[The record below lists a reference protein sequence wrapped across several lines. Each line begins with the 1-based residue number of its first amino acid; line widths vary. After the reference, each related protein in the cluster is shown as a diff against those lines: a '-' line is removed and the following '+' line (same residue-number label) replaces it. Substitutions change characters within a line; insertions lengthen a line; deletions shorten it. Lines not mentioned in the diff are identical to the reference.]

1 MSHLL
6 YSPPPMSVNK
16 VPILGKESIHVGYEI
31 QPHIVSETIT
41 NLATSTYVIVS
52 DTNMAKTPTFKKLVS
67 DFETELKEKRPESR
81 LLTYF
86 VPPGENNKSRETKAA
101 VEDFLLNKG
110 CTRDTVILAV
120 GGGVIGDMI
129 GFVAATFMRGVR
141 VVQVPTTL
149 LAMVD
154 SSVGGKTAIDTPLGK
169 NFIGAFH
176 QPEYV
181 FCDVSF
187 LQTLPARQFING
199 MAEVIKTAAIWNEE
213 EFTRLEE
220 FAPTFIAEVTSE
232 KPNLETIKKEL
243 VKTVLESV
251 RVKASV
257 VSADEKEGG
266 LRNLLNF
273 GHTIGHAIEAI
284 LTPEALHGEC
294 VSIGMIKEAELS
306 RYLGIL
312 PPVAVARLSKCL
324 AAYKLPISVDEKGF
338 SKIVGGKKYNL
349 LIDLLIQ
356 KMLIDKKNDGSK
368 IRCVLLERIGRC
380 YELRAHQISKDDLRF
395 VLTDE
400 VLVHPFKDFP
410 ESVTISPPGSKSIS
424 NRALILA
431 ALGTGTVE
439 IKNLLHSDD
448 TKHMLDALSVLRG
461 ASISFADNGET
472 VVVEGNGGSLF
483 ASEKELYLGNAGT
496 ASRFLTAVAC
506 LAKSSDNLHVVLTGN
521 TRMQERPIGPL
532 VDALLSNGS
541 EIEYLKNTGSL
552 PLRITAGKG
561 LKGGR
566 IELAATISSQ
576 YVSAILMCAPYAEEP
591 VTLSL
596 VGGKPISQLYIDM
609 TCEMMKQFGV
619 EVIKSTSEPYTYH
632 IPKATYK
639 NPSEYVVESD
649 ASSATYPLAF
659 AALTGSSCT
668 IPNIGSSSLQGD
680 AKFAV
685 DVLKPM
691 GCDVKQTATTTTVTG
706 PPQGL
711 LKALKS
717 VDMEPMTDAFLTA
730 SVVAAV
736 ANGTTTITG
745 IANQRVKECNRIKAM
760 VDELA
765 KFGVHAHEIEDG
777 IVIEGVSSN
786 NLKTPSVENRGVH
799 TYDDHRVAMSF
810 SLLAGLCKQS
820 VLLLERSTTGKTW
833 PGWWDILHSKFGVT
847 LEGYEPARATTCIT
861 NGDKSV
867 VVIGMRAAGKTT
879 LSKWLAKFL
888 GFKFLDLDE
897 HLEEELGID
906 IKTLIKEK
914 GWDYFREQ
922 ESLLAAKCFEKYSS
936 GYVLSSG
943 GGLVESEDAR
953 KQLKQYMANDGIVLH
968 LHRDLE
974 ETVTFLNSD
983 ATRPAFASEVKD
995 VWLRREKWYHEC
1007 SNYHF
1012 YAPHCTTNAE
1022 FSNLKKVFL
1031 KFIAKITGLEEM
1043 VIPKTRSA
1051 FVTLTYPNV
1060 RDALEILPG
1069 IAVGANAVELRVDLL
1084 AKYDASYI
1092 ADQVGLLRKTVD
1104 LPIIYTIRTKSQGG
1118 MFPDEDLDSIKS
1130 LLLFGIKIGVD
1141 VIDLQLIS
1149 PNDVID
1155 EVMAKR
1161 SHTKVIASHHDFT
1174 GQLKWDNVEWKTKY
1188 DQGVAINAD
1197 IVKLVGKAVDFNDN
1211 LLLEKFRS
1219 ENTTKPL
1226 IGLNMGP
1233 KGKLSRVL
1241 NTVFT
1246 PVTHDLI
1253 TDKPQGVG
1261 QLTFKEINEAYFQ
1274 IGGFIENR
1282 FWVVGSPIEHSRS
1295 PALHNA
1301 GYKALSLPYKF
1312 DRFESSDAET
1322 VYKQLML
1329 RSDFGGL
1336 AITMPLKLDMMKYVT
1351 KLSDAAKLVGAI
1363 NTIVPI
1369 DGGGGFLGDNTDWV
1383 GITNSFKQSGF
1394 IGGNNV
1400 NGLVVGGGG
1409 TSRAAIYA
1417 LHKLGCEKIYLLNRT
1432 VSKLHDVASSFPKEY
1447 NLEVVE
1453 QEEQVSGKPVSLA
1466 VSCVPSSAPLDETLL
1481 QRLELILDS
1490 NKPTTAAAAA
1500 ADEEAPLLLEAAY
1513 KPRVTPVMRLAEEKY
1528 NWRVI
1533 QGVEMLVN
1541 QGEEQFKIHT
1551 GFAPPYDVIHDAVVA
1566 ED

>member
-1 MSHLL
+1 MSI
-6 YSPPPMSVNK
+6 NK

-31 QPHIVSETIT
+31 QPHIVSETIS
-41 NLATSTYVIVS
+41 NLASSTYVIVS
-52 DTNMAKTPTFKKLVS
+52 DLNMAKTHTFKKLVS
-67 DFETELKEKRPESR
+67 DFEIELKEKRPESR

-176 QPEYV
+176 QPQYV

-199 MAEVIKTAAIWNEE
+199 MAEVVKTAAIWNEE

-220 FAPTFIAEVTSE
+220 FAPKFIAEVTSE
-232 KPNLETIKKEL
+232 KPNLENIRLEL

-380 YELRAHQISKDDLRF
+380 YELKAHQISKDDLRF

-431 ALGTGTVE
+431 ALGSGTVE

-448 TKHMLDALSVLRG
+448 TKHMLDALSVLKG

-472 VVVEGNGGSLF
+472 VVVEGNGGNLF

-506 LAKSSDNLHVVLTGN
+506 LAKSSSNSHVTLTGN
-521 TRMQERPIGPL
+521 ARMQERPIGPL
-532 VDALLSNGS
+532 VDALMSNGS
-541 EIEYLKNTGSL
+541 EIEYLKNGGSL
-552 PLRITAGKG
+552 PLRIAAGKG

-576 YVSAILMCAPYAEEP
+576 YVSAILMCAPYADEP

-619 EVIKSTSEPYTYH
+619 EVTKSEPYTYH

-639 NPSEYVVESD
+639 NPAEYVVESD

-680 AKFAV
+680 ARFAV

-706 PPQGL
+706 PSQ
-711 LKALKS
+711 LKALQT

-736 ANGTTTITG
+736 AKGTTTITG

-765 KFGVHAHEIEDG
+765 KFGVNAHEIEDG
-777 IVIEGVSSN
+777 IVIEGVSE
-786 NLKTPSVENRGVH
+786 LKTPSLENRGVH

-810 SLLAGLCKQS
+810 SLLAGLCKQP

-833 PGWWDILHSKFGVT
+833 PGWWDILHSKFGVK
-847 LEGYEPARATTCIT
+847 LEGYEPPRSTSTTT
-861 NGDKSV
+861 NGNKSV

-879 LSKWLAKFL
+879 LSKWVANFL
-888 GFKFLDLDE
+888 GFKFLDMDE
-897 HLEEELGID
+897 HLEEKLGVD

-914 GWDYFREQ
+914 GWEYFREQ
-922 ESLLAAKCFEKYSS
+922 ESLLAAECFEKFSS

-953 KQLKQYMANDGIVLH
+953 KLLKNYISNNGIVLH

-974 ETVTFLNSD
+974 ETVTFLSSD
-983 ATRPAFASEVKD
+983 ATRPAYASEVKD

-1012 YAPHCTTNAE
+1012 YAPHCKTDAD

-1031 KFIAKITGLEEM
+1031 KFIAKITGIEEM
-1043 VIPKTRSA
+1043 AIPQTRSA
-1051 FVTLTYPNV
+1051 FVTLTCPDV
-1060 RDALEILPG
+1060 RDALKILPG
-1069 IAVGANAVELRVDLL
+1069 ITVGANAVELRVDLL
-1084 AKYDASYI
+1084 AKYDSSYI

-1104 LPIIYTIRTKSQGG
+1104 LPIVYTIRTKSQGG
-1118 MFPDEDLDSIKS
+1118 MFPDEDLDSIRA

-1141 VIDLQLIS
+1141 IIDLQLVS
-1149 PNDVID
+1149 PNDIID

-1197 IVKLVGKAVDFNDN
+1197 IIKLVGKAVDFNDN

-1219 ENTTKPL
+1219 ENTTKPM
-1226 IGLNMGP
+1226 IALNMGP

-1261 QLTFKEINEAYFQ
+1261 QLTVKEINEAYFQ
-1274 IGGFIENR
+1274 IGGFVEKK

-1301 GYKALSLPYKF
+1301 GYEALSLPYKF

-1322 VYKQLML
+1322 VYNKLML

-1351 KLSDAAKLVGAI
+1351 KLSDAAKLIGAI

-1369 DGGGGFLGDNTDWV
+1369 EDEFLGDNTDWV

-1394 IGGNNV
+1394 VGGNNV
-1400 NGLVVGGGG
+1400 SGSVVGGGG

-1417 LHKLGCEKIYLLNRT
+1417 LHKLGCKKIYLLNRT
-1432 VSKLHDVASSFPKEY
+1432 VSKVKEIASTFPKEFD
-1447 NLEVVE
+1447 LEVVE
-1453 QEEQVSGKPVSLA
+1453 LDEQVSGKPVSLA
-1466 VSCVPSSAPLDETLL
+1466 VSCVPSSSPLDDVLL
-1481 QRLELILDS
+1481 KRLETILKS
-1490 NKPTTAAAAA
+1490 NEST
-1500 ADEEAPLLLEAAY
+1500 EEAPLLLEAAY
-1513 KPRVTPVMRLAEEKY
+1513 KPRITPVMKLAEEKH
-1528 NWRVI
+1528 WKVI
-1533 QGVEMLVN
+1533 PGVEMLVN

-1551 GFAPPYDVIHDAVVA
+1551 GFAPPYDIIHEAVVA
-1566 ED
+1566 DE

>member
-1 MSHLL
+1 
-6 YSPPPMSVNK
+6 
-16 VPILGKESIHVGYEI
+16 
-31 QPHIVSETIT
+31 
-41 NLATSTYVIVS
+41 
-52 DTNMAKTPTFKKLVS
+52 
-67 DFETELKEKRPESR
+67 
-81 LLTYF
+81 
-86 VPPGENNKSRETKAA
+86 
-101 VEDFLLNKG
+101 
-110 CTRDTVILAV
+110 
-120 GGGVIGDMI
+120 
-129 GFVAATFMRGVR
+129 
-141 VVQVPTTL
+141 
-149 LAMVD
+149 
-154 SSVGGKTAIDTPLGK
+154 
-169 NFIGAFH
+169 
-176 QPEYV
+176 
-181 FCDVSF
+181 
-187 LQTLPARQFING
+187 
-199 MAEVIKTAAIWNEE
+199 
-213 EFTRLEE
+213 
-220 FAPTFIAEVTSE
+220 
-232 KPNLETIKKEL
+232 
-243 VKTVLESV
+243 
-251 RVKASV
+251 
-257 VSADEKEGG
+257 
-266 LRNLLNF
+266 
-273 GHTIGHAIEAI
+273 
-284 LTPEALHGEC
+284 
-294 VSIGMIKEAELS
+294 
-306 RYLGIL
+306 
-312 PPVAVARLSKCL
+312 
-324 AAYKLPISVDEKGF
+324 
-338 SKIVGGKKYNL
+338 
-349 LIDLLIQ
+349 
-356 KMLIDKKNDGSK
+356 
-368 IRCVLLERIGRC
+368 
-380 YELRAHQISKDDLRF
+380 
-395 VLTDE
+395 
-400 VLVHPFKDFP
+400 
-410 ESVTISPPGSKSIS
+410 
-424 NRALILA
+424 
-431 ALGTGTVE
+431 
-439 IKNLLHSDD
+439 
-448 TKHMLDALSVLRG
+448 
-461 ASISFADNGET
+461 
-472 VVVEGNGGSLF
+472 
-483 ASEKELYLGNAGT
+483 
-496 ASRFLTAVAC
+496 
-506 LAKSSDNLHVVLTGN
+506 
-521 TRMQERPIGPL
+521 
-532 VDALLSNGS
+532 
-541 EIEYLKNTGSL
+541 
-552 PLRITAGKG
+552 
-561 LKGGR
+561 
-566 IELAATISSQ
+566 
-576 YVSAILMCAPYAEEP
+576 
-591 VTLSL
+591 
-596 VGGKPISQLYIDM
+596 
-609 TCEMMKQFGV
+609 
-619 EVIKSTSEPYTYH
+619 
-632 IPKATYK
+632 
-639 NPSEYVVESD
+639 
-649 ASSATYPLAF
+649 
-659 AALTGSSCT
+659 
-668 IPNIGSSSLQGD
+668 
-680 AKFAV
+680 
-685 DVLKPM
+685 
-691 GCDVKQTATTTTVTG
+691 
-706 PPQGL
+706 
-711 LKALKS
+711 
-717 VDMEPMTDAFLTA
+717 
-730 SVVAAV
+730 
-736 ANGTTTITG
+736 
-745 IANQRVKECNRIKAM
+745 
-760 VDELA
+760 
-765 KFGVHAHEIEDG
+765 
-777 IVIEGVSSN
+777 
-786 NLKTPSVENRGVH
+786 
-799 TYDDHRVAMSF
+799 
-810 SLLAGLCKQS
+810 
-820 VLLLERSTTGKTW
+820 
-833 PGWWDILHSKFGVT
+833 
-847 LEGYEPARATTCIT
+847 
-861 NGDKSV
+861 
-867 VVIGMRAAGKTT
+867 MRAAGKTT

>member
-1 MSHLL
+1 
-6 YSPPPMSVNK
+6 MSVNK

-31 QPHIVSETIT
+31 QPHIVSETIA
-41 NLATSTYVIVS
+41 NLASSTYVIVS
-52 DTNMAKTPTFKKLVS
+52 DTNMAKTHTFKKLVS
-67 DFETELKEKRPESR
+67 DFEIELMEKRPESR

-199 MAEVIKTAAIWNEE
+199 MAEVVKTAAIWNEE

-220 FAPTFIAEVTSE
+220 FAPTFIAEVTSA
-232 KPNLETIKKEL
+232 KPNLDNIRKDL

-349 LIDLLIQ
+349 LIDSLIQ

-380 YELRAHQISKDDLRF
+380 YQLKAHQISKDDLRF

-410 ESVTISPPGSKSIS
+410 KSVTISPPGSKSIS

-431 ALGTGTVE
+431 ALGTGTVQ

-472 VVVEGNGGSLF
+472 VVVEGNGGNLF
-483 ASEKELYLGNAGT
+483 ASERELYLGNAGT

-506 LAKSSDNLHVVLTGN
+506 LAKSSGYPHVTLTGN
-521 TRMQERPIGPL
+521 ARMQERPIGPL
-532 VDALLSNGS
+532 VDALKSNGS

-552 PLRITAGKG
+552 PLKIAAGKG
-561 LKGGR
+561 LQGGR

-576 YVSAILMCAPYAEEP
+576 YVSAILMCAPYADEP

-619 EVIKSTSEPYTYH
+619 EVTKSTTEPHTYH

-639 NPSEYVVESD
+639 NPSEYIVESD

-706 PPQGL
+706 PPQGQ
-711 LKALKS
+711 LKALNS

-736 ANGTTTITG
+736 AKGTTTITG

-765 KFGVHAHEIEDG
+765 KFGVKAHEIEDG
-777 IVIEGVSSN
+777 IVIEGVPLSD
-786 NLKTPSVENRGVH
+786 LKTPAVENRGVH

-810 SLLAGLCKQS
+810 SLLAGLCKQP

-833 PGWWDILHSKFGVT
+833 PGWWDILHSKFGTT
-847 LEGYEPARATTCIT
+847 LEGYEINKTTTSVT

-888 GFKFLDLDE
+888 GFNFLDLDE
-897 HLEEELGID
+897 HLEEKLGVD

-914 GWDYFREQ
+914 GWNYFREQ
-922 ESLLAAKCFEKYSS
+922 ESLLATECFEKYSS

-943 GGLVESEDAR
+943 GGLVESDDAR
-953 KQLKQYMANDGIVLH
+953 KQLKNYIVNNGIVLH

-1012 YAPHCTTNAE
+1012 YAPHCTNAAE

-1031 KFIAKITGLEEM
+1031 KFIAKITGIEEL

-1051 FVTLTYPNV
+1051 FVTLTYPDV

-1069 IAVGANAVELRVDLL
+1069 ITVGANAVELRIDLL
-1084 AKYDASYI
+1084 AKYDTSFI

-1118 MFPDEDLDSIKS
+1118 MFPDEDLDTIRS

-1149 PNDVID
+1149 SNDVID

-1188 DQGVAINAD
+1188 DQGVSINAD
-1197 IVKLVGKAVDFNDN
+1197 IVKLVGKAIDFNDN

-1219 ENTTKPL
+1219 ENTIKPL

-1261 QLTFKEINEAYFQ
+1261 QLTVKEINEAYFQ
-1274 IGGFIENR
+1274 IGGFVEKK

-1301 GYKALSLPYKF
+1301 GYEALSLPYEF
-1312 DRFESSDAET
+1312 DRFESSDAES
-1322 VYKQLML
+1322 VYNKLML

-1336 AITMPLKLDMMKYVT
+1336 AITMPLKLDMMKYAT
-1351 KLSDAAKLVGAI
+1351 KLSDPAKLIGAI

-1369 DGGGGFLGDNTDWV
+1369 DDGFLGDNTDWV

-1394 IGGNNV
+1394 VGGNNV

-1417 LHKLGCEKIYLLNRT
+1417 MHKLGCQKIYLLNRT
-1432 VSKLHDVASSFPKEY
+1432 VSKLHDIANSFPKDY
-1447 NLEVVE
+1447 NIEIVE
-1453 QEEQVSGKPVSLA
+1453 SDEQVNGKPVSLA
-1466 VSCVPSSAPLDETLL
+1466 VSCVPSSAPLDDVLL
-1481 QRLELILDS
+1481 RRLEIIFNS
-1490 NKPTTAAAAA
+1490 NKPAS
-1500 ADEEAPLLLEAAY
+1500 DEALLLLEAAY
-1513 KPRVTPVMRLAEEKY
+1513 KPRVTPVMKLAEDKY
-1528 NWRVI
+1528 NWKVI

-1541 QGEEQFKIHT
+1541 QGKEQFKIHT